1 MVPKD
6 GRPTRQR
13 ILDAAE
19 RLVIDNGYAATSI
32 DQVIAESG
40 TSKGSFFHH
49 FSSKA
54 DLAVALV
61 ERYAAADIAHLEH
74 ALTHAMSTS
83 EDPGERI
90 IAFLKVFEEGADELM
105 SAQSSCL
112 YISVLTERQLA
123 QQGTNEHI
131 VRAILVWRE
140 RLAALMAQALP
151 HLPEV
156 EALAD
161 HVFVTFEGAFLLAR
175 STGDSGHMRAQLGV
189 LRRLMQAL
197 LDSRLSDGKRDPA
210 PV

>member
-1 MVPKD
+1 VPKD

-19 RLVIDNGYAATSI
+19 RLVIDNGYAATSV
-32 DQVIAESG
+32 DQVIAGSG

-49 FSSKA
+49 FSTKA

-61 ERYAAADIAHLEH
+61 QRYAAADIAQLQSAAEF
-74 ALTHAMSTS
+74 AASTS
-83 EDPGERI
+83 DDPGQQVV
-90 IAFLKVFEEGADELM
+90 AFVKVFEDGADELM

-123 QQGTNEHI
+123 QQGTTEHI
-131 VRAILVWRE
+131 VKAIVAWRE
-140 RLAALMAQALP
+140 KLASLLSEAFTGY
-151 HLPEV
+151 PEKLDV
-156 EALAD
+156 SALAD

-175 STGDSGHMRAQLGV
+175 STGDSGHMRAQLRI
-189 LRRLMQAL
+189 LRQLIEAL
-197 LDSRLSDGKRDPA
+197 LSDRSRDRAPA